1 MPLSNRRKRNYWPR
15 LLECFLV
22 AGLSYVIVVSLTRL
36 LDGYS
41 YHSWKAAIRSV
52 ESHLGHASSLK
63 SGASGA
69 GQPEMAIFNA
79 RRPSRDSQK
88 IESDQCLA
96 DRDCAFSTISEHS
109 NAIKRA

>member
-1 MPLSNRRKRNYWPR
+1 MPRHPWLAVLLSGRRGGGGRCVTKGKEIFTEEN
-15 LLECFLV
+15 
-22 AGLSYVIVVSLTRL
+22 SS
-36 LDGYS
+36 
-41 YHSWKAAIRSV
+41 
-52 ESHLGHASSLK
+52 SHLGHASSLK

-96 DRDCAFSTISEHS
+96 DRDCAFSTFRNSS